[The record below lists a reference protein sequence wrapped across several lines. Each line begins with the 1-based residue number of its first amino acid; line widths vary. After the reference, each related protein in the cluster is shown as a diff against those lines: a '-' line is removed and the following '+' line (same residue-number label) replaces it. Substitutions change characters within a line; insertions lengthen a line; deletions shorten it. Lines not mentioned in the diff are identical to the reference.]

1 MAETNKHY
9 DISAEFFQA
18 FLDPYM
24 KYTSGLYYQNESL
37 EDGILN
43 MLNKHVSFLQG
54 YTNPSI
60 LEVGPGWGS
69 FIKRLSEVK
78 KDFTYTAINPS
89 LVQNTYIQT
98 KIQHDAVI
106 HEGCFE
112 STESLKPNSFD
123 IIYFI
128 GSFCHM
134 NQKDLQLEKLY
145 HLLKPGG
152 RIIIEDTFFITK
164 DLFNKHAFRSETSF
178 VQKEVFGFAEIL
190 ALPEFLEMVPQKGFQ
205 MVSLLEH
212 STSYART
219 IEYWLE
225 KINKVQSHEKIQ
237 FIQYLKIAQKGWSR
251 TIANYLI
258 ELRKM
263 GPQ

>member
-24 KYTSGLYYQNESL
+24 KYTSGLYHQNETL
-37 EDGILN
+37 EEGILN

-54 YTNPSI
+54 STNPAI

-98 KIQHDAVI
+98 QIQPDAII

-112 STESLKPNSFD
+112 TADSLAPNSFD

-134 NQKDLQLEKLY
+134 TQKENQLEKLY
-145 HLLKPGG
+145 SLLKPGG
-152 RIIIEDTFFITK
+152 RVIIEDTFFITK
-164 DLFNKHAFRSETSF
+164 DLFTKHAFRSETSF

-190 ALPEFLEMVPQKGFQ
+190 ALPEFLETVPQKGFQ

-212 STSYART
+212 SSSYART
-219 IEYWLE
+219 IDFWLGKLADIQSPE
-225 KINKVQSHEKIQ
+225 KVQ
-237 FIQYLKIAQKGWSR
+237 FIQYLKIAQKGWNR